1 MSTDLCARQATHAG
15 SWYSDEP
22 TELAKELDVHLN
34 EVLAESTETR
44 VRAIIVPHAG
54 YSYSA
59 KTGAYA
65 YKRLL
70 RGNFTRVV
78 LLGPSHH
85 HPCGYMVSGGSAYKT
100 PLGNIPIDR
109 KAVDQLLS
117 TGLFGEM
124 SMKVDEAE
132 HSLELCAPFI
142 KHVLADRDFSLVP
155 IMVGA
160 TSPEND
166 RQVAAVLKDMFLDD
180 ERTVFVIS
188 SDFCHWGSRFDYQF
202 HEKSWGTM
210 QESIEKLNKLGREAI
225 TTAASTKNPPVFYDY
240 LDKYQNTICGQHP
253 ISILLQMLGLPN
265 KSPPSRSENYTVSW
279 PHISNSGQVENMSDS
294 SVSYAAGVVTAT
306 AVSTPV

>member
-142 KHVLADRDFSLVP
+142 KHVLANQAFSLVP
-155 IMVGA
+155 IMVGS
-160 TSPEND
+160 TSPETD
-166 RQVAAVLKDMFLDD
+166 REVAAVLKDMFLHD
-180 ERTVFVIS
+180 EQTVFVIS
-188 SDFCHWGSRFDYQF
+188 SDFCHWGERFGYTF
-202 HEKSWGTM
+202 HREEWGTI
-210 QESIEKLNKLGREAI
+210 QESIEELNRRGMEAI
-225 TTAASTKNPPVFYDY
+225 GTAARTKNPRVFYDY
-240 LDKYQNTICGQHP
+240 LEQYDRNTICGRHP
-253 ISILLQMLGLPN
+253 ICILIQMLGLVN
-265 KSPPSRSENYTVSW
+265 KSYAVSW
-279 PHISNSGQVENMSDS
+279 PHISNSGVIKNANDS
-294 SVSYAAGVVTAT
+294 SVSYAAGVVSET
-306 AVSTPV
+306 AVSNPV

>member
-15 SWYSDEP
+15 FWYSDER
-22 TELAKELDVHLN
+22 TKLTNELDAFLS
-34 EVLAESTETR
+34 EVAEPTETR

-65 YKRLL
+65 YKRLR

-85 HPCGYMVSGGSAYKT
+85 HSSPGCLVSRCSAYKT
-100 PLGNIPIDR
+100 PMGDIPIDR
-109 KAVDQLLS
+109 KAVEDLLS
-117 TGLFGEM
+117 TRLFTKM
-124 SMKVDEAE
+124 SIGVDEAE

-142 KHVLADRDFSLVP
+142 KHVLANQAFSLVP

-180 ERTVFVIS
+180 EETVFVIS
-188 SDFCHWGSRFDYQF
+188 SDFCHWGERFGYTF
-202 HEKSWGTM
+202 HREEWGTI
-210 QESIEKLNKLGREAI
+210 QESIEELNRLGREAI
-225 TTAASTKNPPVFYDY
+225 TTAARTKN
-240 LDKYQNTICGQHP
+240 
-253 ISILLQMLGLPN
+253 
-265 KSPPSRSENYTVSW
+265 
-279 PHISNSGQVENMSDS
+279 
-294 SVSYAAGVVTAT
+294 
-306 AVSTPV
+306 